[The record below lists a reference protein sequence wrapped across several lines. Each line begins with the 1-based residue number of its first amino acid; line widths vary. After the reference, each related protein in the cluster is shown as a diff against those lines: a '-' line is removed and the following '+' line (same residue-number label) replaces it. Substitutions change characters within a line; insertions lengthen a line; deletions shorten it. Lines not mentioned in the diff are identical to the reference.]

1 MLLQT
6 TTTLL
11 FVRPNPQALFTH
23 SGACQFDTVY
33 FFNNST
39 VSEGSLGYIWSF
51 GDGSSTDEN
60 PAHIYIE
67 DTTYTVQLTVISE
80 YGCQEIY
87 TEEIII
93 NELPTATL
101 TSHADSCYGSGQGSI
116 VVVPTAGTPPY
127 QYNING
133 GDFQEEGLFTDLM
146 AGEYV
151 VGIVDSNGCF
161 NSYITQVNQA
171 HEIYTHIYPSN
182 ALCHDDSSAVA
193 LLEIIGG
200 TEPYTVTW
208 SNGDETRNLIDVPA
222 GNYEVVI
229 VDANGCMAYDT
240 VYLTQPNPI
249 IVDSIIVH
257 PSCTQLEDGK
267 IFVSASG
274 GTGEYSYLWSTDA
287 VEDSIVNLQAGFYYL
302 TVTDEHGCETV
313 KAYKLNKPEE
323 DCLTIWT
330 SFSPDG
336 DGVNDV
342 WNIGNIDYIPIVKL
356 KSSTVGVTKSSNL
369 KAIMSHGTVLG
380 TANLCQKRPTT
391 TPSPLETEED
401 HLQEQ

>member
-1 MLLQT
+1 
-6 TTTLL
+6 
-11 FVRPNPQALFTH
+11 
-23 SGACQFDTVY
+23 
-33 FFNNST
+33 
-39 VSEGSLGYIWSF
+39 
-51 GDGSSTDEN
+51 
-60 PAHIYIE
+60 
-67 DTTYTVQLTVISE
+67 
-80 YGCQEIY
+80 
-87 TEEIII
+87 
-93 NELPTATL
+93 
-101 TSHADSCYGSGQGSI
+101 
-116 VVVPTAGTPPY
+116 
-127 QYNING
+127 
-133 GDFQEEGLFTDLM
+133 M

-342 WNIGNIDYIPIVKL
+342 WNIGNIDLYPDCKVEIFNRWGNKIFESKGYYEPWDGTWNGKPL
-356 KSSTVGVTKSSNL
+356 PEETYYY
-369 KAIMSHGTVLG
+369 AITLGDGRRPFTGTV
-380 TANLCQKRPTT
+380 TIIR
-391 TPSPLETEED
+391 
-401 HLQEQ
+401 